1 VHLPLTVRISQGA
14 LFFIEEFE
22 NHRGGHQDG
31 LILVKIILELACE
44 EKACQRDVEE
54 QENPNQS
61 AHSCFGAF
69 KFLWRQF
76 SLVQRFVLPFYLLAI
91 IEEPPATPRLNQNIV
106 TISTLHERHDN
117 PLAFWRCLED

>member
-76 SLVQRFVLPFYLLAI
+76 SLLAI